1 MRPVRTSSGGFL
13 DAKGVKYTR
22 AVPMSAAT
30 LTAVIV
36 TLPTRGSFTSR
47 AITSERTRW
56 ISDSIR
62 RLRCASAIKHHH
74 ASSLETLLQSPGY
87 FDAREALDLVA
98 HTYVLVVLHADTALG
113 AGTNLARLVLE
124 TPQR

>member
-47 AITSERTRW
+47 AMTSERTRW

-62 RLRCASAIKHHH
+62 LFRCASAIQLTTFRL
-74 ASSLETLLQSPGY
+74 LESPRD
-87 FDAREALDLVA
+87 FHAREALDLVA
-98 HTYVLVVLHADTALG
+98 YTHVLVVLHANTAFG
-113 AGTNLARLVLE
+113 AGTNLPRF
-124 TPQR
+124 